1 MIGNRKRSQEI
12 QRMLKFK
19 KYVSSIFLIVSLSLV
34 ILLLSGF
41 QAIAE
46 NTNNQVTVTGQ
57 GDIEKKQEQKKSVSA
72 VEAFKNMLFG
82 DSNSSDDENGEE
94 DEEQE
99 LMENALEYLEMADKY
114 WKKGDIENTL
124 NELDKAYALILDA
137 DGDPGIAR
145 QKDDLRLLISQR
157 IMAVYGH
164 KRSRTLGKA
173 SEIPHLMNADV
184 EKEIRSFQGPERE
197 FFIASYERS
206 NKYREL
212 IVGELKKAGVPEEL
226 FWLPLVESGFKATA
240 LSPARALGL
249 WQFIP
254 STGYKYGLSRDEWT
268 DERMDV
274 LKSTQAAIAYLK
286 ELHAM
291 FGDWLTVLAAYNCGE
306 GRVLR
311 TISRQQINFFDR
323 FWDLYAQLPNET
335 ARYVPRFLATLHI
348 VKNPGKYGFDLQ
360 KSKDSMLKYETVRV
374 NKIMKLSDI
383 AFKMEVSEDTLTI
396 LNAELRHKLTPDH
409 EYTMRIPKGSLAKF
423 DSVYND
429 IPETEKPTFTY
440 ARSQSPRSAS
450 IRSNPKSK
458 SAGTYDTHR
467 VRRGETLASIAN
479 KYGVSVRAIQRANRL
494 NRKNGLNRGQ
504 IVRIPCGTNV
514 ASLNNNESVAVYK
527 VKQSDS
533 LQDIAKRF
541 DVPVA
546 KLKKANKLKGNS
558 IQAGRKIK
566 IPGQKISSK
575 TGKGKIKKGKAAR
588 NGEKRTIAAK
598 R

>member
-1 MIGNRKRSQEI
+1 
-12 QRMLKFK
+12 MLKCNK
-19 KYVSSIFLIVSLSLV
+19 NVSFISLIVSLSLIV
-34 ILLLSGF
+34 LLVSGF
-41 QAIAE
+41 QAFAE
-46 NTNNQVTVTGQ
+46 NTNQQAALSGTNIT
-57 GDIEKKQEQKKSVSA
+57 EKKQDQKKSIGP
-72 VEAFKNMLFG
+72 VEAFTNMLFG
-82 DSNSSDDENGEE
+82 DSKSDLSDNEDGKE

-137 DGDPGIAR
+137 DGDPAIAR

-164 KRSRTLGKA
+164 KRSRTFGKA

-206 NKYREL
+206 NKYRDL

-254 STGYKYGLSRDEWT
+254 STGYKFGLSRDEWI

-335 ARYVPRFLATLHI
+335 ARYVPRFLATVHI

-360 KSKDSMLKYETVRV
+360 TTKDSLLKYETVKV
-374 NKIMKLSDI
+374 NRIMKLSDI
-383 AFKMEVSEDTLTI
+383 ASKMEVSEETMTV
-396 LNAELRHKLTPDH
+396 LNAELRHKLTPDR
-409 EYTMRIPKGSLAKF
+409 EYAIRIPKGTLGKF
-423 DSVYND
+423 NSVYND

-450 IRSNPKSK
+450 IGSNSKSK
-458 SAGTYDTHR
+458 PAGTYDTHR

-479 KYGVSVRAIQRANRL
+479 KYGVSVRALQRANRL
-494 NRKNGLNRGQ
+494 SRKNGINRGQ
-504 IVRIPCGTNV
+504 IVRIPGGSSGV
-514 ASLNNNESVAVYK
+514 ASSNNNDSVAVYK
-527 VKQSDS
+527 VKKTDS
-533 LQDIAKRF
+533 LNDIAKRF

-546 KLKKANKLKGNS
+546 KLKKANNLKGNT
-558 IQAGRKIK
+558 IKAGRKIK
-566 IPGQKISSK
+566 IPGQKLACD
-575 TGKGKIKKGKAAR
+575 TGKAKKNKKGRAAR
-588 NGEKRTIAAK
+588 NGKKRTIAAK

>member
-1 MIGNRKRSQEI
+1 
-12 QRMLKFK
+12 MLKFK
-19 KYVSSIFLIVSLSLV
+19 KDVSSIFLIVSLSLIV
-34 ILLLSGF
+34 LLVSGF

-46 NTNNQVTVTGQ
+46 NTNNQVTLSGQ
-57 GDIEKKQEQKKSVSA
+57 GDIEKKQDQKKSVGP

-94 DEEQE
+94 NEEQE

-164 KRSRTLGKA
+164 KRSRTFGKA
-173 SEIPHLMNADV
+173 SEIPNVMNADV

-206 NKYREL
+206 GKYRDL

-254 STGYKYGLSRDEWT
+254 STGYKFGLSRNEWI

-360 KSKDSMLKYETVRV
+360 ANKESLIKYETVRV
-374 NKIMKLSDI
+374 NKIMRLSDI
-383 AFKMEVSEDTLTI
+383 ASKMEVSEETITI

-409 EYTMRIPKGSLAKF
+409 EYTMRIPKGYLAKF
-423 DSVYND
+423 NSVYSE

-450 IRSNPKSK
+450 IRSNTKSK
-458 SAGTYDTHR
+458 STATYDTHR
-467 VRRGETLASIAN
+467 VRRGETLASIAD
-479 KYGVSVRAIQRANRL
+479 KYGVSVRALQKANRMSM
-494 NRKNGLNRGQ
+494 KNGLKKGH
-504 IVRIPCGTNV
+504 IVRIPGGKNL
-514 ASLNNNESVAVYK
+514 ASNNSNDSVTTYK
-527 VKQSDS
+527 VKQRDS

-546 KLKKANKLKGNS
+546 KLKKANKLKGNN

-566 IPGQKISSK
+566 IPGQKISCD
-575 TGKGKIKKGKAAR
+575 TGKGKTKKGKAVK
-588 NGEKRTIAAK
+588 NVKKRTIAAK

>member
-1 MIGNRKRSQEI
+1 
-12 QRMLKFK
+12 MLKCNK
-19 KYVSSIFLIVSLSLV
+19 NVSFISLIVSLSLIV
-34 ILLLSGF
+34 LLVSGF
-41 QAIAE
+41 QAFAE
-46 NTNNQVTVTGQ
+46 NTNQQAALSGTNIT
-57 GDIEKKQEQKKSVSA
+57 EKKQDQKKSIGP
-72 VEAFKNMLFG
+72 VEAFTNMLFG
-82 DSNSSDDENGEE
+82 DSKSDLSDNEDGKE

-137 DGDPGIAR
+137 DGDPAIAR

-164 KRSRTLGKA
+164 KRSRTFGKA

-206 NKYREL
+206 NKYRDL

-254 STGYKYGLSRDEWT
+254 STGYKFGLSRDEWI

-335 ARYVPRFLATLHI
+335 ARYVPRFLATVHI

-360 KSKDSMLKYETVRV
+360 TTKDSLLKYETVKV
-374 NKIMKLSDI
+374 NRIMKLSDI
-383 AFKMEVSEDTLTI
+383 ASKMEVSEETMTV
-396 LNAELRHKLTPDH
+396 LNAELRHKLTPDR
-409 EYTMRIPKGSLAKF
+409 EYAIRIPKGTLGKF
-423 DSVYND
+423 NSVYND

-450 IRSNPKSK
+450 IGSNSKSK
-458 SAGTYDTHR
+458 PAGTYDTHR

-479 KYGVSVRAIQRANRL
+479 KYGVSVRALQRANRL
-494 NRKNGLNRGQ
+494 SRKNGINRGQ
-504 IVRIPCGTNV
+504 IVRIPGGSSGV
-514 ASLNNNESVAVYK
+514 ASSNNNDSVAVYK
-527 VKQSDS
+527 VKKTDS
-533 LQDIAKRF
+533 LNDIAKRF

-546 KLKKANKLKGNS
+546 KLKKANNLKGNT
-558 IQAGRKIK
+558 IKAGRKIK
-566 IPGQKISSK
+566 IPGQKLAGN
-575 TGKGKIKKGKAAR
+575 TGKAKKNKKGRVAR
-588 NGEKRTIAAK
+588 NGKKRTIAAK

>member
-1 MIGNRKRSQEI
+1 
-12 QRMLKFK
+12 MLKFK
-19 KYVSSIFLIVSLSLV
+19 KDVSSIFLIVVLSLIV
-34 ILLLSGF
+34 LLVSGF
-41 QAIAE
+41 QANAE
-46 NTNNQVTVTGQ
+46 NTNNQVTVSGQ
-57 GDIEKKQEQKKSVSA
+57 GDVEKKQDQKKSVGA

-94 DEEQE
+94 NEEQE

-137 DGDPGIAR
+137 DGDPAIAR
-145 QKDDLRLLISQR
+145 QKDDLRLFISQR

-164 KRSRTLGKA
+164 KRSRTFGKA

-206 NKYREL
+206 NKYRDL

-226 FWLPLVESGFKATA
+226 FWLPLVESGFKASA

-254 STGYKYGLSRDEWT
+254 STGYKYGLSRDEWI

-274 LKSTQAAIAYLK
+274 LKSTQAAISYLK

-360 KSKDSMLKYETVRV
+360 KTKDSLLKYETVRV

-383 AFKMEVSEDTLTI
+383 ASKMEVSEETI
-396 LNAELRHKLTPDH
+396 TVLNAELRHKLTPDR
-409 EYTMRIPKGSLAKF
+409 EYAIRIPKGTLAKF
-423 DSVYND
+423 NSVYND

-450 IRSNPKSK
+450 IRSNSNSKSR

-494 NRKNGLNRGQ
+494 NRKNGLMRGQ
-504 IVRIPCGTNV
+504 IVKIPGSTNV
-514 ASLNNNESVAVYK
+514 ASLNANNSVAIYK
-527 VKQSDS
+527 VKRNDS
-533 LQDIAKRF
+533 LHDIAKRF

-546 KLKKANKLKGNS
+546 KLKKANKLKGNT
-558 IQAGRKIK
+558 IKAGRKIK
-566 IPGQKISSK
+566 IPGQKISCDR
-575 TGKGKIKKGKAAR
+575 GKGKTKKSKAVR
-588 NGEKRTIAAK
+588 NVKKRTIASK

>member
-1 MIGNRKRSQEI
+1 
-12 QRMLKFK
+12 MLKCNK
-19 KYVSSIFLIVSLSLV
+19 NVSFISLIVSLSLIV
-34 ILLLSGF
+34 LLVSGF
-41 QAIAE
+41 QAFAE
-46 NTNNQVTVTGQ
+46 NTNQQAALSGTNIT
-57 GDIEKKQEQKKSVSA
+57 EKKQDQKKSIGP
-72 VEAFKNMLFG
+72 VEAFTNMLFG
-82 DSNSSDDENGEE
+82 DSKSDLSDNEDGKE

-137 DGDPGIAR
+137 DGDPAIAR

-164 KRSRTLGKA
+164 KRSRTFGKA

-206 NKYREL
+206 NKYRDL

-254 STGYKYGLSRDEWT
+254 STGYKFGLSRDEWI

-335 ARYVPRFLATLHI
+335 ARYVPRFLATVHI

-360 KSKDSMLKYETVRV
+360 TTKDSLLKYETVKV
-374 NKIMKLSDI
+374 NRIMKLADI
-383 AFKMEVSEDTLTI
+383 ASKMEVSEETMTV
-396 LNAELRHKLTPDH
+396 LNAELRHKLTPDR
-409 EYTMRIPKGSLAKF
+409 EYAIRIPKGTLGKF
-423 DSVYND
+423 NSVYND

-450 IRSNPKSK
+450 IGSNSKSK
-458 SAGTYDTHR
+458 PAGTYDTHR

-479 KYGVSVRAIQRANRL
+479 KYGVSVRALQRANRL
-494 NRKNGLNRGQ
+494 SRKNGINRGQ
-504 IVRIPCGTNV
+504 IVRIPGGSSGV
-514 ASLNNNESVAVYK
+514 ASSNNNDSVAVYK
-527 VKQSDS
+527 VKKTDS
-533 LQDIAKRF
+533 LNDIAKRF

-546 KLKKANKLKGNS
+546 KLKKANNLKGNT
-558 IQAGRKIK
+558 IKAGRKIK
-566 IPGQKISSK
+566 IPGQKLAGN
-575 TGKGKIKKGKAAR
+575 TGKAKKNKKGRVAR
-588 NGEKRTIAAK
+588 NGKKRTIAAK

>member
-1 MIGNRKRSQEI
+1 
-12 QRMLKFK
+12 
-19 KYVSSIFLIVSLSLV
+19 
-34 ILLLSGF
+34 
-41 QAIAE
+41 
-46 NTNNQVTVTGQ
+46 
-57 GDIEKKQEQKKSVSA
+57 
-72 VEAFKNMLFG
+72 
-82 DSNSSDDENGEE
+82 
-94 DEEQE
+94 
-99 LMENALEYLEMADKY
+99 
-114 WKKGDIENTL
+114 
-124 NELDKAYALILDA
+124 
-137 DGDPGIAR
+137 
-145 QKDDLRLLISQR
+145 
-157 IMAVYGH
+157 
-164 KRSRTLGKA
+164 
-173 SEIPHLMNADV
+173 MNADV

-206 NKYREL
+206 AKYRDL

-240 LSPARALGL
+240 LSSARALGL

-254 STGYKYGLSRDEWT
+254 STGYKFGLSRDEWV

-335 ARYVPRFLATLHI
+335 ARYVPRFLATVHI

-360 KSKDSMLKYETVRV
+360 TTKDSSLKYETVKV

-383 AFKMEVSEDTLTI
+383 ATKIEVSEDTITI

-409 EYTMRIPKGSLAKF
+409 EYTIRIPKGSLDKF
-423 DSVYND
+423 NSVYND

-450 IRSNPKSK
+450 IHSVTKSK
-458 SAGTYDTHR
+458 SAGTSESHR

-479 KYGVSVRAIQRANRL
+479 KYGVSVRALQRANRL
-494 NRKNGLNRGQ
+494 SRKNGLKSGQ
-504 IVRIPCGTNV
+504 TVRIPGGRNLT
-514 ASLNNNESVAVYK
+514 SLNNNDEVAVYK
-527 VKQSDS
+527 VKKTDS
-533 LQDIAKRF
+533 LHDISKRF
-541 DVPVA
+541 DVPVS
-546 KLKKANKLKGNS
+546 KLKKANNLKGNT
-558 IQAGRKIK
+558 IKAGRKIK
-566 IPGQKISSK
+566 IPGQKLACDPP
-575 TGKGKIKKGKAAR
+575 KGKSKKGKAAR
-588 NGEKRTIAAK
+588 NGKKRTVAAK
-598 R
+598 N

>member
-1 MIGNRKRSQEI
+1 
-12 QRMLKFK
+12 MLKCNK
-19 KYVSSIFLIVSLSLV
+19 NVSFISLIVSLSLIV
-34 ILLLSGF
+34 LLVSGF
-41 QAIAE
+41 QAFAE
-46 NTNNQVTVTGQ
+46 NTNQQAALSGTNIT
-57 GDIEKKQEQKKSVSA
+57 EKKQDQKKSIGP
-72 VEAFKNMLFG
+72 VEAFTNMLFG
-82 DSNSSDDENGEE
+82 DSKSDLSDNEDGEE

-137 DGDPGIAR
+137 DGDPAIAR

-164 KRSRTLGKA
+164 KRSRTFGKA

-206 NKYREL
+206 NKYRDL

-254 STGYKYGLSRDEWT
+254 STGYKFGLSRDEWI

-335 ARYVPRFLATLHI
+335 ARYVPRFLATVHI

-360 KSKDSMLKYETVRV
+360 TTKDSLLKYETVKV
-374 NKIMKLSDI
+374 NRIMKLADI
-383 AFKMEVSEDTLTI
+383 ASKMEVSEETMTV
-396 LNAELRHKLTPDH
+396 LNAELRHKLTPDR
-409 EYTMRIPKGSLAKF
+409 EYAIRIPKGTLGKF
-423 DSVYND
+423 NSVYND

-450 IRSNPKSK
+450 IGSNSKSK
-458 SAGTYDTHR
+458 PAGTYDTHR

-479 KYGVSVRAIQRANRL
+479 KYGVSVRALQRANRL
-494 NRKNGLNRGQ
+494 SRKNGINRGQ
-504 IVRIPCGTNV
+504 IVRIPGGSSG
-514 ASLNNNESVAVYK
+514 ASSNNNDSVAVYK
-527 VKQSDS
+527 VKKTDS
-533 LQDIAKRF
+533 LNDIAKRF

-546 KLKKANKLKGNS
+546 KLKKANNLKGNT
-558 IQAGRKIK
+558 IKAGRKIK
-566 IPGQKISSK
+566 IPGQKLSGD
-575 TGKGKIKKGKAAR
+575 TGKAKKNKKGRAAR
-588 NGEKRTIAAK
+588 NGKKRTIAAK

>member
-1 MIGNRKRSQEI
+1 MIGNRKRSQET
-12 QRMLKFK
+12 QNMLKFK
-19 KYVSSIFLIVSLSLV
+19 KDVSSIFLIVILSLI
-34 ILLLSGF
+34 ILLVSGF

-46 NTNNQVTVTGQ
+46 NTDNQVTVSGQ
-57 GDIEKKQEQKKSVSA
+57 GDVDKKQDQKKSVGA

-94 DEEQE
+94 NEEQE

-137 DGDPGIAR
+137 DGDPAIAR

-164 KRSRTLGKA
+164 KRSRTFGKA
-173 SEIPHLMNADV
+173 SEIPHVMNADV

-206 NKYREL
+206 GKYRDL

-254 STGYKYGLSRDEWT
+254 STGYKYGLSRDEWI

-348 VKNPGKYGFDLQ
+348 VKNPGKYGFNLQ
-360 KSKDSMLKYETVRV
+360 ANKDSLTKYETVRV
-374 NKIMKLSDI
+374 NKIMKLSDV
-383 AFKMEVSEDTLTI
+383 ASKMEVSEEAITL

-423 DSVYND
+423 NSVYSD

-450 IRSNPKSK
+450 IRSNSNSR

-479 KYGVSVRAIQRANRL
+479 KYGVSVSAIQRANRL
-494 NRKNGLNRGQ
+494 KRKNGLMRGQ
-504 IVRIPCGTNV
+504 IVRIPGGTNV
-514 ASLNNNESVAVYK
+514 ASLNANNSVAIYK
-527 VKQSDS
+527 VKRNDS
-533 LQDIAKRF
+533 LHDIAKRF

-546 KLKKANKLKGNS
+546 KLKKANKLKGNT
-558 IQAGRKIK
+558 IKAGRKIK
-566 IPGQKISSK
+566 IPGQKINCA
-575 TGKGKIKKGKAAR
+575 TGKGKTKKGKAVR
-588 NGEKRTIAAK
+588 NVKKRTIAAK

>member
-1 MIGNRKRSQEI
+1 
-12 QRMLKFK
+12 MLKCNK
-19 KYVSSIFLIVSLSLV
+19 NVSFISLIVSLSLIV
-34 ILLLSGF
+34 LLVSGF
-41 QAIAE
+41 QAFAE
-46 NTNNQVTVTGQ
+46 NTNQQAALSGTNIT
-57 GDIEKKQEQKKSVSA
+57 EKKQDQKKSIGP
-72 VEAFKNMLFG
+72 VEAFTNMLFG
-82 DSNSSDDENGEE
+82 DSKSDLSDNEDGEE

-137 DGDPGIAR
+137 DGDPAIAR

-164 KRSRTLGKA
+164 KRSRTFGKA

-206 NKYREL
+206 NKYRDL

-254 STGYKYGLSRDEWT
+254 STGYKFGLSRDEWI

-335 ARYVPRFLATLHI
+335 ARYVPRFLATVHI

-360 KSKDSMLKYETVRV
+360 TTKDSLLKYETVKV
-374 NKIMKLSDI
+374 NRIMKLADI
-383 AFKMEVSEDTLTI
+383 ASKMEVSEETMTV
-396 LNAELRHKLTPDH
+396 LNAELRHKLTPDR
-409 EYTMRIPKGSLAKF
+409 EYAIRIPKGTLGKF
-423 DSVYND
+423 NSVYND

-450 IRSNPKSK
+450 IGSNSKSK
-458 SAGTYDTHR
+458 PAGTYDTHR

-479 KYGVSVRAIQRANRL
+479 KYGVSVRALQRANRL
-494 NRKNGLNRGQ
+494 SRKNGINRGQ
-504 IVRIPCGTNV
+504 IVRIPGGSSGV
-514 ASLNNNESVAVYK
+514 ASSNNNDSVAVYK
-527 VKQSDS
+527 VKKTDS
-533 LQDIAKRF
+533 LNDIAKRF

-546 KLKKANKLKGNS
+546 KLKKANNLKGNT
-558 IQAGRKIK
+558 IKAGRKIK
-566 IPGQKISSK
+566 IPGQKLAGN
-575 TGKGKIKKGKAAR
+575 TGKAKKNKKGRVAR
-588 NGEKRTIAAK
+588 NGKKRTIAAK

>member
-1 MIGNRKRSQEI
+1 
-12 QRMLKFK
+12 MLKCNK
-19 KYVSSIFLIVSLSLV
+19 NVSFISLIVSLSLIV
-34 ILLLSGF
+34 LLVSGF
-41 QAIAE
+41 QAFAE
-46 NTNNQVTVTGQ
+46 NTNQQAALSGTNIT
-57 GDIEKKQEQKKSVSA
+57 EKKQDQKKSIGP
-72 VEAFKNMLFG
+72 VEAFTNMLFG
-82 DSNSSDDENGEE
+82 DSKSDLSDNEDGKE

-137 DGDPGIAR
+137 DGDPAIAR

-164 KRSRTLGKA
+164 KRSRTFGKA

-206 NKYREL
+206 NKYRDL

-254 STGYKYGLSRDEWT
+254 STGYKFGLSRDEWI

-335 ARYVPRFLATLHI
+335 ARYVPRFLATVHI

-360 KSKDSMLKYETVRV
+360 TTKDSLLKYETVKV
-374 NKIMKLSDI
+374 NRIMKLADI
-383 AFKMEVSEDTLTI
+383 ASKMEVSEETMTV
-396 LNAELRHKLTPDH
+396 LNAELRHKLTPDR
-409 EYTMRIPKGSLAKF
+409 EYAIRIPKGTLGKF
-423 DSVYND
+423 NSVYND

-450 IRSNPKSK
+450 IGSNSKSK
-458 SAGTYDTHR
+458 PAGTYDTHR

-479 KYGVSVRAIQRANRL
+479 KYGVSVRALQRANRL
-494 NRKNGLNRGQ
+494 SRKNGINRGQ
-504 IVRIPCGTNV
+504 IVRIPGGSSGV
-514 ASLNNNESVAVYK
+514 ASSNNNDSVAVYK
-527 VKQSDS
+527 VKKTDS
-533 LQDIAKRF
+533 LNDIAKRF

-546 KLKKANKLKGNS
+546 KLKKANNLKGNT
-558 IQAGRKIK
+558 IKAGRKIK
-566 IPGQKISSK
+566 IPGQTLAGN
-575 TGKGKIKKGKAAR
+575 TGKAKKNKKGRVAR
-588 NGEKRTIAAK
+588 NGKKRTIAAK